1 MGRFSASNSNPPFI
15 KATKGVQSDPVS
27 VTAADPTGDM
37 SAGIIPANASI
48 VAVSS
53 SDANFVVTLPTV
65 YVAGTEILMSLGP
78 TGCKLRTPITTTKI
92 NGTETSNGSAQTK
105 ELALSGNT
113 MYRCIAQGNA
123 NWVVTAIAAT
133 GGLSA
138 GGTPDGV

>member
-15 KATKGVQSDPVS
+15 KATAGVQSDPVS

-37 SAGIIPANASI
+37 SSGIIPANASI
-48 VAVSS
+48 VAVTST
-53 SDANFVVTLPTV
+53 DASFVITLPTV
-65 YVAGTEILMSLGP
+65 YVAGTEILMSLGV
-78 TGCKLRTPITTTKI
+78 TGCQLRTPITTTKI
-92 NGTETSNGSAQTK
+92 NGTETSNGSAQIK
-105 ELALSGNT
+105 KLDLSGQT

-133 GGLSA
+133 GGLTA